1 MFSKEASNRI
11 DDNRMLFDN
20 QILTE
25 RPLSDFYMIHISHR
39 ALQ

>member
-25 RPLSDFYMIHISHR
+25 RPLSDFYMVHISCR